1 MRLSRY
7 TGDLSLAIW
16 GLRSSDVQKSLAQP
30 VVGESDGAA
39 GGSGVRQ
46 GVEHHEAAGGSGVR
60 QGVEHHEVVND
71 PLEAHGGDGY
81 GGAPCQ
87 VLCSRYLGDG
97 NSSRACI
104 AYRMLDVRHP

>member
-30 VVGESDGAA
+30 VVGESDG
-39 GGSGVRQ
+39 
-46 GVEHHEAAGGSGVR
+46 AAGGSGVR